1 MAAWRSEWVDAMAP
15 PLARFPR
22 AESDEDAARALPLR
36 LGAMLLVLG
45 AFVSITTAGRL
56 APEHLVGTAAMWS
69 FLPALQA
76 LALRVAL
83 AAGRSRAPFRASL
96 SRYYAGHG
104 PWYALLLAVA
114 GVCLFAPE
122 VGAALRALLRTGALP
137 VALLAALG
145 RRDVA
150 HVPRRAPE
158 HAEREEP
165 RRRGERAPHRNTP
178 NSGSSAPAATYHP
191 ATLPPR
197 TT

>member
-145 RRDVA
+145 WGMAIQAALLRASCPTRGRTALAMAAFYVVLGGSVA
-150 HVPRRAPE
+150 GWYV
-158 HAEREEP
+158 
-165 RRRGERAPHRNTP
+165 
-178 NSGSSAPAATYHP
+178 AAG
-191 ATLPPR
+191 ALLPLFGVFL
-197 TT
+197 